1 MDRLNAILPVQN
13 AHGEYARGSTLIS
26 EASGEVLGH
35 FHPESGDTQW
45 FGDIGHQI
53 LGYPA
58 GDVLPPLRMLSEIV
72 FEADRSTFETKWNA
86 LLHERLKEVE
96 VRLRKVCGS
105 PAWVR
110 LRQVV
115 DPTRSGWHIVRFQEA
130 HATIEKRLALQ
141 EAMRL
146 EAIQTLAGGVAHE
159 FNNHL
164 TPVTGFIELAIEDLG
179 HDHPNV
185 VDLQIALQ
193 QVNACTGLIEHIQ
206 SYSGSGVMT
215 PRSTDLSQTTGSLI
229 RRAMNLE
236 PGSDSISLE
245 ESYEKD
251 TPAVMV
257 DHGNYR
263 KIITQLVRNSL
274 TAMARDGTIRVRTE
288 VVPDAPLFDPQPLG
302 YVRVSI
308 SDNGCGMPPDVLR
321 RIRDPFFT
329 THGRAFAKGMGLPM
343 VHGMM
348 RQADGCIEV
357 TSAVGQGTTTSLY
370 FPLPETMHAVVEQ
383 EKDLG
388 TAPAA
393 LSTRRVLLADDEDII
408 RRLMV
413 RVFQNDGWIVQEAH
427 DFNEMLDVVE
437 KDPAWFDLILMDFT
451 MPGPT
456 PEEAVARL
464 RACAC
469 DASIM
474 VVTGMAQDERLDGLL
489 EACNGAYVSKPFSP
503 KSLLSSVEEFLG
515 G

>member
-1 MDRLNAILPVQN
+1 MDRLNAIFPAQN
-13 AHGEYARGSTLIS
+13 ATAEYARGSTLIS
-26 EASGEVLGH
+26 QAGGEVIGH
-35 FHPESGDTQW
+35 FHPESGKTQW

-72 FEADRSTFETKWNA
+72 FEADRSAFETKWNA
-86 LLHERLKEVE
+86 LFHGLMEEIE

-105 PAWVR
+105 PVWVR
-110 LRQVV
+110 LRQVA
-115 DPTRSGWHIVRFQEA
+115 DPGRDGWNIVRFQEA
-130 HATIEKRLALQ
+130 HSTIEKQLALQ
-141 EAMRL
+141 EALRL

-179 HDHPNV
+179 HNHPNV
-185 VDLQIALQ
+185 ADLQIALQ
-193 QVNACTGLIEHIQ
+193 QANACTGLIEHIQ

-215 PRSTDLSQTTGSLI
+215 PRSTDLCQTTGSLI

-236 PGSDSISLE
+236 PGTDGISLE
-245 ESYEKD
+245 ESYEQNI
-251 TPAVMV
+251 PPVMV

-263 KIITQLVRNSL
+263 KIITQIVRNAI
-274 TAMARDGTIRVRTE
+274 TAMPTDGTIRVRTE
-288 VVPDAPLFDPQPLG
+288 VVPDAPLFDPNTLG

-308 SDNGCGMPPDVLR
+308 GDNGCGMPPEVLR

-388 TAPAA
+388 MAPAA

-464 RACAC
+464 KACAC